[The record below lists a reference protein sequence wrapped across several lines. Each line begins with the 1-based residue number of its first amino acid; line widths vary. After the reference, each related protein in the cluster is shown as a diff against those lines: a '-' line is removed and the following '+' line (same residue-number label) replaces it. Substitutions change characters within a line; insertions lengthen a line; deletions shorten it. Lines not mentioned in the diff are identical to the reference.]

1 MYLTNSAL
9 KIKKTNNRTPVL
21 VHAVSSGKTID
32 IYYTENYLKIVN
44 QENGIKIVNHPPY
57 SSDLAPCD

>member
-9 KIKKTNNRTPVL
+9 RITKTNNRTPVL
-21 VHAVSSGKTID
+21 VHAVISGKTID

-44 QENGIKIVNHPPY
+44 HPPY